1 MGNVKQEE
9 KLFLEQ
15 YSLMKLAVLHCIDH
29 AFILLLSVHSSF
41 LEVLVSAYP
50 RVELIDNYIIS
61 ILTCINSLSFV
72 LSSHNS
78 TLWFSLCECICK
90 HFLLFLYFF
99 RDFVKFSLFLYYMH
113 GLLLLSVGFNLS
125 FFLLLLFTINN
136 FSKYFSLD
144 FIQ

>member
-15 YSLMKLAVLHCIDH
+15 YSLMKLAVVHCIDH

-41 LEVLVSAYP
+41 LEVLVRAYP

-99 RDFVKFSLFLYYMH
+99 SRFCEIFSFLCCMH
-113 GLLLLSVGFNLS
+113 ELLLPHLCLFDAS
-125 FFLLLLFTINN
+125 FSFLFIKN
-136 FSKYFSLD
+136 SKYLT
-144 FIQ
+144 

>member
-41 LEVLVSAYP
+41 LEVLVRAYP

-61 ILTCINSLSFV
+61 ILTCINSL
-72 LSSHNS
+72 
-78 TLWFSLCECICK
+78 
-90 HFLLFLYFF
+90 
-99 RDFVKFSLFLYYMH
+99 
-113 GLLLLSVGFNLS
+113 LLLCRSS
-125 FFLLLLFTINN
+125 
-136 FSKYFSLD
+136 
-144 FIQ
+144 